1 MMTVRDALLAAVAMT
16 LLPPTSAVA
25 QEPTSAVAQG
35 PAVPN
40 TMLAAA
46 FDQGG
51 GPEVLQTHQ
60 LPVPKPK
67 AGEVLVAMHAAGVA
81 VWEAAAR
88 QNPGKDA
95 QFPVVPGTEGS
106 GVIAALG
113 PGVHTFKMGDAVYG
127 EINASYAQY
136 ATAREDKIAGI
147 PAGLSFT
154 EAAALGVSGLSALQG
169 IEDILRVK
177 QGETLIIHGAAGA
190 VGTFAI
196 QFAKRRGAKVLA
208 TATDDAGIALATR
221 LGADAAV
228 NGRTGDISA
237 AAKLLAPQGVDAVL
251 GLAGGD
257 ALERCIDTLR
267 QDGGGRIAYLFGVE
281 PEPRSRYRITKT
293 VYSYTANPHQ
303 LALLNDAVRESGI
316 KAVVAA
322 EYPLDQAAAAHG
334 RLERGHLLGKM
345 VLRID

>member
-1 MMTVRDALLAAVAMT
+1 MMTTVRDALFAAVAMT
-16 LLPPTSAVA
+16 LLPPALAVA
-25 QEPTSAVAQG
+25 Q
-35 PAVPN
+35 PAVPD
-40 TMLAAA
+40 TMLAVA
-46 FDQGG
+46 FDHGG
-51 GPEVLQTHQ
+51 GPEVLQTQ
-60 LPVPKPK
+60 RLPVPQPQ

-81 VWEAAAR
+81 VWEAASR

-95 QFPVVPGTEGS
+95 QFPVVLGTEGS

-113 PGVHTFKMGDAVYG
+113 PDVHAFKVGDAVYG

-169 IEDILRVK
+169 IDDVLRIK

-208 TATDDAGIALATR
+208 TATDDAGMAMATR
-221 LGADAAV
+221 LGADAVV
-228 NGRTGDISA
+228 NGRTGDIAA
-237 AAKLLAPQGVDAVL
+237 AAKLLAPRGVDAVL
-251 GLAGGD
+251 GLAGGV

-267 QDGGGRIAYLFGVE
+267 QDGRGRIAYLFGVE
-281 PEPRSRYRITKT
+281 PEPRSRYRITMT
-293 VYSYTANPHQ
+293 VYSYNADPHQ
-303 LALLNDAVRESGI
+303 LALLNDAVQESGL
-316 KAVVAA
+316 KVVVAA
-322 EYPLDQAAAAHG
+322 EYPLDQAAAAHQ
-334 RLERGHLLGKM
+334 RLERGHLLGNM